1 MEDLVKKAKAR
12 NPDAFTELVL
22 SHTQNLYRTAKAILI
37 NDEDAADAIQ
47 ETILVCW
54 EKLEELKEDRY
65 FKTWM
70 TRILINKCYDI
81 VRKNHGVI
89 YTDELPES
97 AAEQENN
104 LEWKEALGTVD
115 VKYRL
120 VLVLYYAEGF
130 RTKEIAK
137 MLKLPDSTVRT
148 RLARGREQLARYYK
162 EG

>member
-1 MEDLVKKAKAR
+1 
-12 NPDAFTELVL
+12 
-22 SHTQNLYRTAKAILI
+22 
-37 NDEDAADAIQ
+37 
-47 ETILVCW
+47 
-54 EKLEELKEDRY
+54 
-65 FKTWM
+65 M
-70 TRILINKCYDI
+70 TRILIHKCYDI

-104 LEWKEALGTVD
+104 LEWDEALGTVD

-120 VLVLYYAEGF
+120 VLILYYAEGF
-130 RTKEIAK
+130 HTKEIAK